1 MCMNTLADEEVLLA
15 AARAGDV
22 ACFNALVARHEDAAY
37 DLAYRLL
44 RDDLSALRATEEAF
58 LAAYRALPAF
68 RGGPFR
74 VWLLG
79 AVARACRRQRERRPR
94 RPGAPPGRPPAD
106 GTVAVHDDPCRRVEA
121 GIAGLP
127 WEQRLVLV
135 LSDVAGLRYGEVARV
150 TGASPAAVRLRLG
163 SARAQLRDWL
173 HRVAG
178 DGLQ

>member
-1 MCMNTLADEEVLLA
+1 MSASVDEQVLLD

-22 ACFNALVARHEDAAY
+22 ACFNALVARHQDAAY

-44 RDDLSALRATEEAF
+44 GDAAAAARATEGA
-58 LAAYRALPAF
+58 LLTAYRALPAF
-68 RGGPFR
+68 RGGSFR

-79 AVARACRRQRERRPR
+79 VVARACRNQRERRPR
-94 RPGAPPGRPPAD
+94 QPDAPPGRPRAD
-106 GTVAVHDDPCRRVEA
+106 DTLAVHDDLCQRVEA

-135 LSDVAGLRYGEVARV
+135 LSDVEGLGYGEIAQV

-173 HRVAG
+173 HGVAT